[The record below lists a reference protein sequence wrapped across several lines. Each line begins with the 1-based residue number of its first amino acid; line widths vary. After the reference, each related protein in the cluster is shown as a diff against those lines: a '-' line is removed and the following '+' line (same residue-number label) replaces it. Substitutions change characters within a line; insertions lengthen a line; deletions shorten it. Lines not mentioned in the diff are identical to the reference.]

1 MQQLT
6 GAAVYIFA
14 AGMLAL
20 GLWHFALYLRAMR
33 KPPAKQPGEEAP
45 AKAAE
50 LKRAEDV
57 FPEQAMF
64 AGVLEETLT
73 EEAAAEE
80 TPEPE
85 GSAETREMGKAAY
98 QGLRA
103 ADAGLIVLAG
113 LLCVLVRTLAAVL
126 LAWPSERRMSSYPA
140 FLMFVLVGPF
150 VLVGAVYALTRRL
163 GGGRLAAELCALIAA
178 ASLMWDALGVPYA
191 LLALV
196 FVCRSMDDGRSRAGN
211 LLAAAAFI
219 AFAAYLDASAA
230 LFAVG
235 LWALLVVDGAA
246 RLVRSGK
253 TALGG
258 FLCAALLFPLA
269 AAAMYLVM
277 LLPGAVISGALF
289 GGFRTWLWLRLY
301 GAFAGLVSLQTGL
314 KLSED
319 CLVCMIYG
327 AVCAALALWAFI
339 KERDLRALGVCAM
352 AVVSALALLFG
363 GFRLAPVGSLLAAGY
378 IWSRWCARGGKTQ
391 VLLGGGMLLALCVI
405 TDVIR
410 CLAVW

>member
-1 MQQLT
+1 MQELSGT
-6 GAAVYIFA
+6 AVYIFA

-33 KPPAKQPGEEAP
+33 KPPAKQPDEEVP
-45 AKAAE
+45 AKEPE
-50 LKRAEDV
+50 LKCAEEI
-57 FPEQAMF
+57 FPEQAMVT
-64 AGVLEETLT
+64 GVLKETLT
-73 EEAAAEE
+73 EGTAAEEMPQLQEAAA
-80 TPEPE
+80 
-85 GSAETREMGKAAY
+85 AEAPGKAAY
-98 QGLRA
+98 QGLGA

-113 LLCVLVRTLAAVL
+113 LLCVLVRTLAAL
-126 LAWPSERRMSSYPA
+126 LLGWPSERRMSGYPA

-150 VLVGAVYALTRRL
+150 VLVGATYALTRRL

-235 LWALLVVDGAA
+235 LWALLAVDGAV

-253 TALGG
+253 PALGG
-258 FLCAALLFPLA
+258 FLGAALLFPLA
-269 AAAMYLVM
+269 AAVMYLVM

-289 GGFRTWLWLRLY
+289 GGFGPWLWLRLY
-301 GAFAGLVSLQTGL
+301 GAFAGLV
-314 KLSED
+314 KLRSGIQLSAD
-319 CLVCMIYG
+319 CVVCMVYG

-339 KERDLRALGVCAM
+339 KERDLRALAVCAM
-352 AVVSALALLFG
+352 ALVSALALLFG
-363 GFRLAPVGSLLAAGY
+363 EFRLAPLGSLLAAGY
-378 IWSRWCARGGKTQ
+378 IWGRWCARGGKTQ
-391 VLLGGGMLLALCVI
+391 VLLGGGMLLALCVM
-405 TDVIR
+405 TDVISY
-410 CLAVW
+410 LAV